1 MIEVTKTRDLVL
13 VALFVAIVYI
23 ATWIISLPV
32 MPGGGLVHTGTAAL
46 FVISV
51 CFGPKKGAIAG
62 SVGMALFN
70 LTSIWV
76 AWAPYTFVIRLVMGL
91 IIGYVAHWR
100 GAQGKKPVQNV
111 IALAAGGLWFL
122 PTSYVA
128 QIMIMRVPWEVPMAA
143 IPGNVMQ
150 LVIALA
156 LGMPM
161 IGVINRYKLNR

>member
-1 MIEVTKTRDLVL
+1 MVQ
-13 VALFVAIVYI
+13 VALFVAIVYV

-70 LTSIWV
+70 LTSMWV
-76 AWAPYTFVIRLVMGL
+76 AWTPYTFVIRLVMGL
-91 IIGYVAHWR
+91 IIGGIASWR
-100 GAQGKKPVQNV
+100 GAGGKRPVQNV
-111 IALAAGGLWFL
+111 IALLVAGLWFL
-122 PTSYVA
+122 PTAYVA
-128 QIMIMRVPWEVPMAA
+128 QVMIMGVPWEVPVAA

-150 LVIALA
+150 LVLALA
-156 LGMPM
+156 IGLPM
-161 IGVINRYKLNR
+161 IQFINRYKLNT